1 MKKATKL
8 LLGCLGATAF
18 AIAPAMGGN
27 KEKAK
32 AFIGRNYAHRG
43 LHTEDKQI
51 PENSL
56 PAFAAACDAGY
67 GMELDVQLSKDGE
80 VVVFHDDTLNRVCG
94 VDARVD
100 DLTLAELKELS
111 LCGTKETIPLFTE
124 VLSMVDGREPLIVE
138 LKTGPKNDELCE
150 KTLAILREYKG
161 EYVIESF
168 DPRIVRWF
176 RVNAPDIIRGQLA
189 MKPERYDQ
197 SYPVWQKFAL
207 GNCMMNFMARPNF
220 IAYEIGEY
228 PLLVQLEF
236 LMGAV
241 KVGWTSHENTHEA
254 DHDMVI
260 FEFYKPE
267 RFYR

>member
-1 MKKATKL
+1 MKKGTKL
-8 LLGCLGATAF
+8 ILGCLGVTAF
-18 AIAPAMGGN
+18 AIAPAMGG

-32 AFIGRNYAHRG
+32 SLMGRNYAHRG
-43 LHTEDKQI
+43 LHTEDKQV

-56 PAFAAACDAGY
+56 PAFAAACEAGY

-124 VLSMVDGREPLIVE
+124 MLAVVDGREPLIVE
-138 LKTGPKNDELCE
+138 LKTGPHNDELCE
-150 KTLAILREYKG
+150 KTLAILKEYKG
-161 EYVIESF
+161 EYCVESF

-176 RVNAPDIIRGQLA
+176 RMNAPEIVRGQLA
-189 MKPERYDQ
+189 MKPERYDA
-197 SYPVWQKFAL
+197 SMPAWQRFAL
-207 GNCMMNFMARPNF
+207 GNCLMNFMTRPHF
-220 IAYEIGEY
+220 IAYEIGDH
-228 PLLVQLEF
+228 PFLVQMEI

-241 KVGWTSHENTHEA
+241 KVGWTSHDNTHEG